1 MRIVMNSYSNVKLS
15 KIILFYSIPLKS
27 RRRTVCLKH
36 YICKFKNNV
45 CCDRGRLSCH
55 PHTPPPPVSCM
66 IAEASSQDLE
76 ALISLSQGKK
86 MVFWMGPTCKS
97 DNKIHLSDR
106 WEKSTIHTKTLTDTR
121 QMLSEVR
128 YPPPP
133 PPQ

>member
-1 MRIVMNSYSNVKLS
+1 MYVVRGAG
-15 KIILFYSIPLKS
+15 FPATPIP
-27 RRRTVCLKH
+27 
-36 YICKFKNNV
+36 
-45 CCDRGRLSCH
+45 
-55 PHTPPPPVSCM
+55 PPPPPVSCM

-133 PPQ
+133 LPPQ